1 MIGYLLKQVALFIY
15 VENDRMFVNDQLNE
29 TRNHPCIKKRVTIK
43 NEIDKSATLFVNEQP
58 F

>member
-1 MIGYLLKQVALFIY
+1 MIAYLLKQVALFIY

-29 TRNHPCIKKRVTIK
+29 TRNRPCIKKRVTIK
-43 NEIDKSATLFVNEQP
+43 NEIDKPATLFVNEQP